1 MHQKSLHKK
10 NGELTM
16 DEPRIVFEPYA
27 EAAQRQLIDEMLTRR
42 NVRLTGHDEWYP
54 VAFYLKTDEG
64 EILGGL
70 LGQIWAQWLYIAELA
85 VHEPFRGRGYGTKL
99 LSRAEQYALERSC
112 GNAWLS
118 TFSFQ
123 ARPFYEKLGYQLF
136 GTLENYPKGHSLF
149 FMTKRLAAVSP
160 SR

>member
-1 MHQKSLHKK
+1 
-10 NGELTM
+10 M

-27 EAAQRQLIDEMLTRR
+27 GAAQRQLIDGMLTRR

-54 VAFYLKTDEG
+54 VAFFVKTDEG

-85 VHEPFRGRGYGTKL
+85 VREPFRGRGYGTKL

-123 ARPFYEKLGYQLF
+123 ARPFYERFGYQLF
-136 GTLENYPKGHSLF
+136 GTLEDYPKGHSLF
-149 FMTKRLAAVSP
+149 FMTKRLADASP
-160 SR
+160 PR